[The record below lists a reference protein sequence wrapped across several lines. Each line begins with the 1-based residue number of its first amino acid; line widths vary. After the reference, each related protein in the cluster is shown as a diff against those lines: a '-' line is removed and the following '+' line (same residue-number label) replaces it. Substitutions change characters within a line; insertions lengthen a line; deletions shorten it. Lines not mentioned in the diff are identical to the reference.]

1 MSGTP
6 VALLIVLA
14 IIVLAFGAVLTAG
27 ETALM
32 RMTRAAAEDLVQDQ
46 RRGAG
51 RVLALAEKRG
61 QVLGSV
67 APIRVAVNMLAA
79 VLLTLASSGLLDRWW
94 QVLVVAVVLNI
105 VLLGL
110 VVGFSPRSVGRRHPD
125 GTLLVLAGV
134 LLKVDAL
141 GAPWRWIDSRYGR
154 SAALTDAE
162 ARAEVTEDLREMI
175 DEIGEAETIEDE
187 DREMMRSVVELG
199 QTLVREVM
207 VPRTDMVTIDAD
219 KPASAAMRLFVRSGY
234 SRVPVV
240 GEDADDVRGI
250 LYLKDVLR
258 RLSDRPEHETRP
270 VSSFAREAVWVPE
283 TKPADDLLRDMQTGR
298 VHMVLAVDEYG
309 GTAGLVTME
318 DLLEEVVGELTDE
331 HDHAEPEV
339 EELGQGRYR
348 VPARLGLD
356 ELGELFSLE
365 IDDDDVDTAGGLLT
379 KAIGR
384 VPLPGAHGSAQGVD
398 LTAEEAVG
406 RRRQVATL
414 IVSRTPGPDLIGAR
428 A

>member
-79 VLLTLASSGLLDRWW
+79 VLLTLAASGLLDRWW

-175 DEIGEAETIEDE
+175 DEIGETDTIEDE

-207 VPRTDMVTIDAD
+207 VPRTDMVTIDAH
-219 KPASAAMRLFVRSGY
+219 KPASAAMRLFIRSGY
-234 SRVPVV
+234 SRVPVI

-258 RLSDRPEHETRP
+258 RLAAHPEHESLA
-270 VSSFAREAVWVPE
+270 VAGFARDAEYVPE
-283 TKPADDLLRDMQTGR
+283 MKPADDLLREMQTGR
-298 VHMVLAVDEYG
+298 FHMALAVDEYG

-331 HDHAEPEV
+331 HDPELPEV
-339 EELGQGRYR
+339 VEVAPGTYR
-348 VPARLGLD
+348 VPARLALD
-356 ELGELFSLE
+356 ELGELFDLE
-365 IDDDDVDTAGGLLT
+365 IDDDDVDTVGGLLT

-384 VPLPGAHGSAQGVD
+384 VPLPGAAGDTQGVH
-398 LTAEEAVG
+398 LQAEEATG
-406 RRRQVATL
+406 RRRQVSTILA
-414 IVSRTPGPDLIGAR
+414 SRTPAPEEDTDD
-428 A
+428 

>member
-1 MSGTP
+1 MTGTP
-6 VALLIVLA
+6 VVLLVVLAVVVLIFGALLSVGEA
-14 IIVLAFGAVLTAG
+14 ALT
-27 ETALM
+27 
-32 RMTRAAAEDLVQDQ
+32 RMTRAAAEDLVEDG

-51 RVLALAEKRG
+51 RVLTLAERRG

-67 APIRVAVNMLAA
+67 APIRVAVDMLAA
-79 VLLTLASSGLLDRWW
+79 VLLTLAVSGLLSRWW

-110 VVGFSPRSVGRRHPD
+110 VVGFSPRSVGRRNPD
-125 GTLLVLAGV
+125 GTLLILAGA

-141 GAPWRWIDSRYGR
+141 GAPWRWIESHYGR
-154 SAALTDAE
+154 SSALTDAE

-207 VPRTDMVTIDAD
+207 VPRPDMVTIDAD
-219 KPASAAMRLFVRSGY
+219 KTASAAMRLFVRSGY

-250 LYLKDVLR
+250 VYLKDVLR
-258 RLSDRPEHETRP
+258 RLSDHPEHEARP
-270 VSSFAREAVWVPE
+270 VSSFTREALWIPE
-283 TKPADDLLRDMQTGR
+283 TKLADDLLREMQTGH

-339 EELGQGRYR
+339 EDLGRGRYR
-348 VPARLGLD
+348 VPVRLGLD
-356 ELGELFSLE
+356 ELGELFDLE

-384 VPLPGAHGSAQGVD
+384 VPLPGARGSAQGVD
-398 LTAEEAVG
+398 LVAEEAVG

-414 IVSRTPGPDLIGAR
+414 IASRTPEPADHHE
-428 A
+428 